1 MKSSTRNIFFLFG
14 IAAIVVMILTF
25 KVSFVEMWN
34 HLRHA
39 GYWLIAILL
48 LWMLLYLMNTFTW
61 RIIIKGSGKCNVP
74 LWKLYKVTVTG
85 FALNYATPAGLMGG
99 EPYKIMELTPYIGRE
114 RATSSVLL
122 FAMMHI
128 FSHFWYWL
136 TATVLYVIFIPVD
149 TRMAVVLPLVALFS
163 LVGIYLF
170 VRGYRNG
177 MVVKI
182 LKLVAKIPG
191 CRKWGQNFI
200 DKHSGELC
208 TIDRQIAQLQS
219 QKKVNFFASFLLE
232 YVGRILQSLEIF
244 FMLRL
249 VDVWG
254 SMPQLFMYA
263 LIILAFTSL
272 FANLL
277 FFMPLQIGGREG
289 GFAMSTVQLKMTGGS
304 GVLLTLK
311 QAMTV
316 AVFISIIVRIREL
329 FWTAVGMLLMKVG
342 TGVRA
347 KDVCDSEESGTE

>member
-1 MKSSTRNIFFLFG
+1 
-14 IAAIVVMILTF
+14 MILTF

-34 HLRHA
+34 NLSRA
-39 GYWLIAILL
+39 GYWLVAILL
-48 LWMLLYLMNTFTW
+48 LWMVLYLMNTFTW
-61 RIIIKGSGKCNVP
+61 RIIIRGSGKCKVP
-74 LWKLYKVTVTG
+74 FWKLYKVTVTG

-99 EPYKIMELTPYIGRE
+99 EPYKVMELTPYIGRE

-136 TATVLYVIFIPVD
+136 TAVVLYVIFIPLD
-149 TRMAVVLPLVALFS
+149 TQMAVILPLVALFS
-163 LVGIYLF
+163 LSGIYLF
-170 VRGYRNG
+170 VRGYRHG

-182 LKLVAKIPG
+182 LNLVAKIPG
-191 CRKWGQNFI
+191 CRKWGRRFI
-200 DKHSGELC
+200 EQHSDELC
-208 TIDRQIAQLQS
+208 TIDKQIAQLQQ
-219 QKKVNFFASFLLE
+219 QKKANFFGSFVLE
-232 YVGRILQSLEIF
+232 YVGRIMQSLEIF

-249 VDVWG
+249 VDVQG
-254 SMPQLFMYA
+254 SMPQLFMYS
-263 LIILAFTSL
+263 LMILSFTSL

-289 GFAMSTVQLKMTGGS
+289 GFAMSTVQMKMSGVG

-311 QAMTV
+311 EAMTI

-342 TGVRA
+342 TKVNI
-347 KDVCDSEESGTE
+347 KDRYKGEDS

>member
-1 MKSSTRNIFFLFG
+1 MKSRTRNIFFLFG
-14 IAAIVVMILTF
+14 IGAIVVMILTF

-34 HLRHA
+34 NLSRA
-39 GYWLIAILL
+39 GYWLVAILL
-48 LWMLLYLMNTFTW
+48 LWMVLYLMNTFTW
-61 RIIIKGSGKCNVP
+61 RIIIRGSGKCKVP
-74 LWKLYKVTVTG
+74 FWKLYKVTVTG

-99 EPYKIMELTPYIGRE
+99 EPYKVMELTPYIGRE

-136 TATVLYVIFIPVD
+136 TAVVLYVIFIPLD
-149 TRMAVVLPLVALFS
+149 TQMAVILPLVALFS
-163 LVGIYLF
+163 LSGIYLF
-170 VRGYRNG
+170 VRGYRHG

-182 LKLVAKIPG
+182 LNLVAKIPG
-191 CRKWGQNFI
+191 CRKWGRRFI
-200 DKHSGELC
+200 EQHSDELC
-208 TIDRQIAQLQS
+208 TIDKQIAQLQQ
-219 QKKVNFFASFLLE
+219 QKKANFFGSFVLE
-232 YVGRILQSLEIF
+232 YVGRIMQSLEIF

-249 VDVWG
+249 VDVQG
-254 SMPQLFMYA
+254 SMPQLFMYS
-263 LIILAFTSL
+263 LMILSFTSL

-289 GFAMSTVQLKMTGGS
+289 GFAMSTVQMKMSGVG

-311 QAMTV
+311 EAMTI

-342 TGVRA
+342 TKVNI
-347 KDVCDSEESGTE
+347 KDRYKGEDS